1 LTGKKHSDQKNYE
14 EAFTH
19 EFVFWQVKETRT
31 ILQNIE
37 ALDFNPSQFENQLS
51 AVFGIITLKSAF
63 KSHAFSL
70 KSAHTFGII
79 KN

>member
-1 LTGKKHSDQKNYE
+1 MFGDQKNYE

-37 ALDFNPSQFENQLS
+37 SLDFNPSQFENQL
-51 AVFGIITLKSAF
+51 
-63 KSHAFSL
+63 
-70 KSAHTFGII
+70 
-79 KN
+79 